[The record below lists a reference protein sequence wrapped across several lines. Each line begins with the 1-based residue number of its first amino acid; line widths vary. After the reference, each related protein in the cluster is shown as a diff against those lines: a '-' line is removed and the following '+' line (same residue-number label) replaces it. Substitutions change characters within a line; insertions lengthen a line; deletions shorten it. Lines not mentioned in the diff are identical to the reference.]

1 MVSKIV
7 LKDNRKF
14 FIIGLAII
22 ITILTLMNIL
32 YLITLIFEN
41 NFQTTPKY
49 FELILF
55 GSFEIVSIVALVL
68 LFFYKRKIIVLTVD
82 KIDIYK
88 SKKLELTIFTKD
100 INKIYYDGFEFKRYM
115 NGLYKDGVWK
125 IFIETN
131 SNKYSFG
138 LLSKKDARKINDLY
152 PNLFQVSNQ

>member
-22 ITILTLMNIL
+22 ITILTLMNML
-32 YLITLIFEN
+32 YLTTLIFEN

-55 GSFEIVSIVALVL
+55 GFFEIVSIIVLVL
-68 LFFYKRKIIVLTVD
+68 LLFYNRKMIVLTVD
-82 KIDIYK
+82 KINIYK
-88 SKKLELTIFTKD
+88 SKELELTVFIKD
-100 INKIYYDGFEFKRYM
+100 INKIYYDGFEFKRYI
-115 NGLYKDGVWK
+115 NGLYKDGVCK

-131 SNKYSFG
+131 NNKYSFG
-138 LLSKKDARKINDLY
+138 LLSKKDVRKIKDFY